1 MTDHGTIQPIFCHDT
16 AAAPALLPFPPLSTA
31 VLKPY
36 LAKTN
41 LGISYL
47 REKDQDRKKTVKVIL
62 PVSCPLVALFS
73 WPAFL
78 LHKHLDSAL
87 HGRLSPAPQA
97 DAR

>member
-1 MTDHGTIQPIFCHDT
+1 MTDHGTVQPVFCHDT
-16 AAAPALLPFPPLSTA
+16 AAAPALLSFPPLSTA

-36 LAKTN
+36 LDRNKPGHK
-41 LGISYL
+41 LFEKEIS
-47 REKDQDRKKTVKVIL
+47 RKEKTVEVIL
-62 PVSCPLVALFS
+62 PVSCPLVALSS

-78 LHKHLDSAL
+78 LRKRLDSAL